1 MNISLI
7 VTDASPLITLA
18 AAGSLDVLLLS
29 RQRVIV
35 PDMVRHEIVRFPEK
49 PGATEVMEWIRTNGP
64 DRVMVGSTTEY
75 EEFLVLQQSNP
86 NVRIRNR
93 GELAAAE
100 ILTRELESTIEAAI
114 LLFEDSDV
122 RKTNFLIRLPDNVL
136 ILSTSEFLFG
146 LEKMKLIK
154 NAKAILAKAVSLRGN
169 AVLTR
174 HVDSTAGAQAILG
187 KWPKHLRPR
196 G

>member
-18 AAGSLDVLLLS
+18 AAGSLDVLLLP

-35 PDMVRHEIVRFPEK
+35 PDMVRHEIVRYPEK
-49 PGATEVMEWIRTNGP
+49 PGATEIMEWIRANGP
-64 DRVMVGSTTEY
+64 DRVVVGSTTEY

-100 ILTRELESTIEAAI
+100 ILSRELEHKVEAAI

-154 NAKAILAKAVSLRGN
+154 NAKAILAKAVALRGN
-169 AVLTR
+169 QVLAR
-174 HVDSTAGAQAILG
+174 YIDSTAGAESIVK
-187 KWPKHLRPR
+187 KWPKRLRPGR
-196 G
+196 